1 MGVLALVDAFAYV
14 AGHDFTGDTNM
25 LQLATQAEAKDRTTF
40 GSGGWREFAGG
51 VKSHQFAMH
60 GFWQSAAADAVDPE
74 AFPDL
79 AVADRVFTF
88 GPVETEGQPAYM
100 FQSMKTR
107 YVPFAGPHGELAGFE
122 LDSVGSNGVGVIRGQ
137 LAAAKGVRTSLDTG
151 PHGSAVNL
159 GAPTSTQFVYA
170 VLHVFSVGTS
180 ITVGVESDATGGG
193 SFLPRGTFGPITTR
207 GGTWMT
213 RIAGSSVPAGEA
225 FWRFQVDE
233 ITGDATIAG
242 AIAVA

>member
-51 VKSHQFAMH
+51 VKSHQFAMR

-79 AVADRVFTF
+79 AVADRVVTL
-88 GPVETEGQPAYM
+88 GPVETAGQPAYM

-107 YVPFAGPHGELAGFE
+107 YAPFAGPHGELAGFE
-122 LDSVGSNGVGVIRGQ
+122 LDSVGSNGVGVVRGQ
-137 LAAAKGVRTSLDTG
+137 LSAAKVVVASGNTG
-151 PHGSAVNL
+151 PIGSAVNL

-170 VLHVFSVGTS
+170 TLHVFSVGTT
-180 ITVGVESDATGGG
+180 ITVDVESDATGGG
-193 SFLPRGTFGPITTR
+193 SFLPRGTIGPITTR
-207 GGTWMT
+207 GGTWLT
-213 RIAGSSVPAGEA
+213 RISGADVPAGEA
-225 FWRFQVDE
+225 FWQFRVSA
-233 ITGDATIAG
+233 ITGDATVAG